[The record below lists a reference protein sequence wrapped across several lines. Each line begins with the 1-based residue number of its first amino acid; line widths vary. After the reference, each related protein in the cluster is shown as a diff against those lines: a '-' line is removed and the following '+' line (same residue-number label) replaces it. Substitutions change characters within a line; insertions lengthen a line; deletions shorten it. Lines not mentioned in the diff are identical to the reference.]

1 MPKLSSRLRGTDAED
16 RLTQGGG
23 DGLGEEDGVGD
34 EGEAEEPPGLLFQ
47 ADVDSG
53 AESEDEEEDHYE
65 VVDGDDEGADGEEVV
80 VEGEQGDDEDVV
92 EGLPPSQTQGTQ
104 NIAPTQLPDAASL
117 PTLDEA
123 HSTYIPTHKWPPKS
137 VRPELARTLTSLL
150 QRLASSPG
158 NLVDH
163 GVDIFPLHPPRWPRT

>member
-53 AESEDEEEDHYE
+53 AESEDEEEEHYE
-65 VVDGDDEGADGEEVV
+65 VVEGEVDRGAGNEEVDDGGRGEQLDDGQEENIEVREIV
-80 VEGEQGDDEDVV
+80 VEGHGRQRGGGRAEAAFDERPLPSQSQGTRDIDQVDNVESDAVKDRVV
-92 EGLPPSQTQGTQ
+92 EAQVESQE
-104 NIAPTQLPDAASL
+104 P
-117 PTLDEA
+117 EA
-123 HSTYIPTHKWPPKS
+123 
-137 VRPELARTLTSLL
+137 V
-150 QRLASSPG
+150 Q
-158 NLVDH
+158 
-163 GVDIFPLHPPRWPRT
+163 